1 MRELPAGR
9 SIWCRKRRCSA
20 PLWAFFDSDQFHSA
34 AIDLAKLRG
43 TVLCEEEGRSPFL
56 KNFGRPV
63 RPYFFAN
70 SGWRVQLGLMRPDRY
85 PAALFLIAIAD
96 SAGAS
101 EQMFV

>member
-1 MRELPAGR
+1 MVQQEA
-9 SIWCRKRRCSA
+9 A
-20 PLWAFFDSDQFHSA
+20 PFWVFFDSDQFHST
-34 AIDLAKLRG
+34 AIDLARLCG

-70 SGWRVQLGLMRPDRY
+70 S
-85 PAALFLIAIAD
+85 AFFLIITAD